1 MVSTLGA
8 HMTHSPTLSG
18 LLFVLM
24 LGASAPGFAESIIDG
39 TYHTA
44 GDGTEG
50 AQATPCALTISSLP
64 ESHKYGDALF
74 LLESS
79 GAGACNWSAI
89 GVSKNYVLSGGL
101 VTNGGTP
108 AFFKITFPFGPAGK
122 RAELAS
128 FDLDGTMRH
137 RELVA
142 RP

>member
-1 MVSTLGA
+1 MKHSLTLPGILFA
-8 HMTHSPTLSG
+8 LTLSATSLSFADSINDG
-18 LLFVLM
+18 IYRT
-24 LGASAPGFAESIIDG
+24 AS
-39 TYHTA
+39 
-44 GDGTEG
+44 DGTEG
-50 AQATPCALTISSLP
+50 ANATPCSLSISSLS
-64 ESHKYGDALF
+64 ESHKYGDELF

-89 GVSKNYVLSGGL
+89 GVSKNFVISGGL
-101 VTNGGTP
+101 VTNAGTP

-137 RELVA
+137 KELFA